1 MQGRNVITDKPVDQ
15 LVLPW
20 ESAVSIFRMHL
31 ANKMLKLGM
40 KPADIQDKLN
50 DLKDVKLLEDLTREL
65 FGEAGTA
72 GVQLT
77 IGHRGEFKSDMSL
90 ITACEDGI
98 IVKMT
103 PRPMILLTIED
114 VEAAIQKAYPEYT
127 VWTDGEDRVY
137 VDEGDD
143 DPNLMSPT
151 DAYQKYIVE
160 AGK

>member
-1 MQGRNVITDKPVDQ
+1 MRSVITESPQDQ

-20 ESAVSIFRMHL
+20 ESAVPLFRMHL
-31 ANKMLKLGM
+31 ANKMLKRGM

-50 DLKDVKLLEDLTREL
+50 SLTDPNLLVDLVKEL
-65 FGEAGTA
+65 FGEAGPA
-72 GVQLT
+72 GIQVT
-77 IGHRGEFKSDMSL
+77 IGHRGEFKSDLSL
-90 ITACEDGI
+90 AVACEEGVI
-98 IVKMT
+98 MQMT

-114 VEAAIQKAYPEYT
+114 VEAAIQKAYPDYT

-137 VDEGDD
+137 VDEGND

-151 DAYQKYIVE
+151 DAYQKYIVD

>member
-1 MQGRNVITDKPVDQ
+1 MRSVITEEPVDQ

-20 ESAVSIFRMHL
+20 ESGVVLFRMHL
-31 ANKMLKLGM
+31 ANKMLKRGM
-40 KPADIQDKLN
+40 KPSVIQDTLN
-50 DLKDVKLLEDLTREL
+50 DLKDTKLLEDLVREL
-65 FGEAGTA
+65 FGEAGPA

-77 IGHRGEFKSDMSL
+77 IGHRGDFKSDMSL
-90 ITACEDGI
+90 ITACEDGM

-114 VEAAIQKAYPEYT
+114 VEAAIAKAYPEYN

-143 DPNLMSPT
+143 NPNLMSPT